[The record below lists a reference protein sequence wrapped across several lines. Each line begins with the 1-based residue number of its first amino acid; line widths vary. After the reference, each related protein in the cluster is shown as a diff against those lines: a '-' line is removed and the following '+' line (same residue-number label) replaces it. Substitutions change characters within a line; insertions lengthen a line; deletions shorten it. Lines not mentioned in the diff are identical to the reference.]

1 MKFTEKNK
9 DLIQSYVVTTA
20 KYDFSAYEKRVL
32 YRIIEMLQPKTK
44 DLKLKYDYSMK
55 KDLFDNVE
63 FTVDIS
69 AFLAKDSDKNHTKV
83 KQALTDLRNK
93 SFQYEDEK
101 QWGVYGIIE
110 MPKIVK
116 YQSQVKFTVTPLLM
130 DAFLNFSK
138 GYRKFELKTAMS
150 FESVYSMRFYE
161 LFSGKTQPITYS
173 ITELKEMFKIK
184 DKYSRVNDFIKRV
197 IVSAQKEMDK
207 SSPYS
212 FKYEPVKTG
221 RKITH
226 ITFKPYFIPKNR
238 DEGLVKKELK
248 KDLDLRWVI
257 DKATINILIDK
268 FEFTKKGIKNN
279 QELILKLVKS
289 SNPTFQ
295 EFIADVNGMIRKYD
309 IQNKP
314 GFFIGQLKK
323 IPSFD

>member
-1 MKFTEKNK
+1 MIFTEKNK

-44 DLKLKYDYSMK
+44 DLKLKYNYSMK

-69 AFLAKDSDKNHTKV
+69 AFLAKDSDKNYTKV
-83 KQALTDLRNK
+83 KKALTDLRNK

-101 QWGVYGIIE
+101 HWGVYGIIE
-110 MPKIVK
+110 MPKIEK

-150 FESVYSMRFYE
+150 FDSVYSMRFYE
-161 LFSGKTQPITYS
+161 LFSGKSQPITYS
-173 ITELKEMFKIK
+173 IIELKEMFKIET
-184 DKYSRVNDFIKRV
+184 KYKLVADFLRYVIKP
-197 IVSAQKEMDK
+197 AQKELDK
-207 SSPYS
+207 HSPYS
-212 FKYEPVKTG
+212 FKYESVKTG

-238 DEGLVKKELK
+238 DKKLDKKELQ

-279 QELILKLVKS
+279 QELILKLVNS

-295 EFIADVNGMIRKYD
+295 EFIADVNGMIRKFD